1 MATGRLRTSGVRLRQ
16 DPSTTAAIVGELEE
30 GSPVSILQTVTGGD
44 YEGRFG
50 RSAEWFQVT
59 SNLGK
64 GYVGTLWITVNP
76 ADNGP
81 SPLPKPVRGVWIAS
95 HRHGNHFDSQAGIE
109 TCLDVLQ
116 DHGFNTLF
124 PAVFNQSYTAYA
136 SAVMQKHGFAAQDP
150 HYAAKKIDPL
160 QTLIT
165 LAKPR
170 GMAVLPWFEFGFG
183 ADIAPALGPILQQK
197 PEWIA
202 LDRQQKP
209 VVYGGLT
216 WMNGFLPE
224 VQEFLIELFT
234 ECVAT
239 YDVPGVLGDDRC
251 PAMPWNSSYDST
263 TLGEYRARH
272 GDIPAEDGAQTKWSV
287 FRRELLTQFLARL
300 RQRIKAVKPNALLA
314 ISPAP
319 LDWGREKNLQDSGV
333 WMHNGTVDLLLPQ
346 LYVNDRSQFRTALR
360 RNLDQFP
367 RNASA
372 KVVAGLHLQ
381 PNKRLLQVSDLEE
394 MIQVCRE
401 KGLAGI
407 SIFHYGYL
415 LSGHQELVACLDQ
428 TLASP
433 VA

>member
-1 MATGRLRTSGVRLRQ
+1 MTTGRLRTSGVRLRQ
-16 DPSTTAAIVGELEE
+16 EPSTSAVIIGELQE
-30 GSPVSILQTVTGGD
+30 GAPVSILQTVSGGE

-50 RSAEWFQVT
+50 RSTEWFRVT
-59 SNLGK
+59 SALGT
-64 GYVGTLWITVNP
+64 GYVGSLWITIDAVEH
-76 ADNGP
+76 GP
-81 SPLPKPVRGVWIAS
+81 SPIPKPVRGVWIAN
-95 HRHGNHFDSQAGIE
+95 HRHGKHFDSPEGIE
-109 TCLDVLQ
+109 ACLDVLQ
-116 DHGFNTLF
+116 NHGFNTLF

-136 SAVMQKHGFAAQDP
+136 SAVMRKHGFLAQDP
-150 HYAAKKIDPL
+150 HYAEHRIDPL

-183 ADIAPALGPILQQK
+183 ADITPALGPILKQK

-202 LDRQQKP
+202 LDRQQNP

-224 VQEFLIELFT
+224 VQELMIELFV

-239 YDVPGVLGDDRC
+239 YDVQGVLGDDRC
-251 PAMPWNSSYDST
+251 PAMPYNSGHDSST
-263 TLGEYRARH
+263 MAAYRARH
-272 GDIPAEDGAQTKWSV
+272 GDIPAADGAQTQWSV
-287 FRRELLTQFLARL
+287 FRRELLTLFLARL

-367 RNASA
+367 RNAPA
-372 KVVAGLHLQ
+372 KVVAGLHLR
-381 PNKRLLQVSDLEE
+381 PNDQILKVRDLEE
-394 MIQVCRE
+394 MLLACRE
-401 KGLAGI
+401 EGLAGI

-415 LSGHQELVACLDQ
+415 LSGHTELVACLDQ
-428 TLASP
+428 ASASP
-433 VA
+433 IA